1 MPEMLQQ
8 SRASFKITI
17 MVLKE
22 NIYALI
28 NIQQTRLLIALEM
41 NVSEQTVKNWIAAES
56 EQLTLASVLKVIKAQ
71 TGLTESELLEDKITA

>member
-1 MPEMLQQ
+1 M
-8 SRASFKITI
+8 T
-17 MVLKE
+17 LKE

>member
-1 MPEMLQQ
+1 
-8 SRASFKITI
+8 
-17 MVLKE
+17 MVLKQ

>member
-1 MPEMLQQ
+1 
-8 SRASFKITI
+8 

>member
-1 MPEMLQQ
+1 M
-8 SRASFKITI
+8 T
-17 MVLKE
+17 LKE

-71 TGLTESELLEDKITA
+71 TGLTESELLEEKITA

>member
-1 MPEMLQQ
+1 
-8 SRASFKITI
+8 

-71 TGLTESELLEDKITA
+71 TGLTEAELLEDKITA

>member
-1 MPEMLQQ
+1 
-8 SRASFKITI
+8 

-71 TGLTESELLEDKITA
+71 TGLAESELLEDKITA